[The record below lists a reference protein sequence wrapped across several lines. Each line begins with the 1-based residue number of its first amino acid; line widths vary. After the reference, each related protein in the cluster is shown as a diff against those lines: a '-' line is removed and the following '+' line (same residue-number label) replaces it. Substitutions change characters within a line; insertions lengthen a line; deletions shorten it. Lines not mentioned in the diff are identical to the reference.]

1 MASEFS
7 LGMFNK
13 IKVKDGYLILGKG
26 GAIVRLSEIKSFNVT
41 KNALVVNSGDAK
53 LATIKGLSESKAYA
67 VMDFINAERDKFQS
81 AGKNAKS
88 AASSVTKDPKT
99 FLLTAIIVIVLAVII
114 VAVYYFMGAPA
125 F

>member
-13 IKVKDGYLILGKG
+13 LKVKDGYLILGKG
-26 GAIVRLSEIKSFNVT
+26 GSIIRLSEIKSFNVT
-41 KNALVVNSGDAK
+41 KNGLVINSGDAK
-53 LATIKGLSESKAYA
+53 LATIKGISESKAYA
-67 VMDFINAERDKFQS
+67 AMDFINAERDKFQS

-88 AASSVTKDPKT
+88 AAPSITKGPKT
-99 FLLTAIIVIVLAVII
+99 FVLTAVIVIILAAII
-114 VAVYYFMGAPA
+114 VAVYYFMGKPE

>member
-26 GAIVRLSEIKSFNVT
+26 GSIVRLSEIKSFNVI
-41 KNALVVNSGDAK
+41 KNALVINGSDAK
-53 LATIKGLSESKAYA
+53 LATIKGLSESRAYA
-67 VMDFINAERDKFQS
+67 AMNFINAERDKLKP

-88 AASSVTKDPKT
+88 GAPSITKGPKT
-99 FLLTAIIVIVLAVII
+99 FLLTALIVIVLAAII
-114 VAVYYFMGAPA
+114 VAAYYFMGKPD